1 MDLPTE
7 LTGSVT
13 LNAKG
18 LNFTNKGLLPQFNV
32 VGHSIES
39 LDNDTQI
46 NVIII
51 LKRIFTYHITNTF
64 MPTSTLLIITQATL
78 HFDESKSELAV
89 GLLLTVLLVMYTL
102 YQSITGSLL
111 QTAYLKMIDY
121 WLLFCLSMPFISF
134 MIECYWMLL
143 RAKWNLSGTSKGW
156 VENENDAMIKKQKR
170 QFLIFS
176 HGITLTFFV
185 VYFLLGLLMYNDVI

>member
-1 MDLPTE
+1 MSLPSE

-13 LNAKG
+13 LKAKG
-18 LNFTNKGLLPQFNV
+18 LNFTNQGLLPQFNV
-32 VGHSIES
+32 VWHDIES
-39 LDNDTQI
+39 VNNETLI
-46 NVIII
+46 MVIIK

-64 MPTSTLLIITQATL
+64 MPTSTLLIIAQATL
-78 HFDESKSELAV
+78 HFDESKTELAV

-134 MIECYWMLL
+134 MIEVYWMLH
-143 RAKWNLSGTSKGW
+143 RAKWNLGGTAKGW
-156 VENENDAMIKKQKR
+156 VENKNDGMIKKQKR
-170 QFLIFS
+170 QFLICS
-176 HGITLTFFV
+176 HGITLIFFV
-185 VYFLLGLLMYNDVI
+185 VYFLLAVLMYNDVI

>member
-1 MDLPTE
+1 MSLPSE

-13 LNAKG
+13 LKAKG
-18 LNFTNKGLLPQFNV
+18 LNFTNQGLLPQFNV
-32 VGHSIES
+32 VWHDIES
-39 LDNDTQI
+39 VSNETQI
-46 NVIII
+46 MVIIK

-64 MPTSTLLIITQATL
+64 MPTSTLLIIAQATL
-78 HFDESKSELAV
+78 HFDESKTELAV

-134 MIECYWMLL
+134 MIEVYWMLH
-143 RAKWNLSGTSKGW
+143 RAKWNLGGTSKGW
-156 VENENDAMIKKQKR
+156 VENKNDGMIKKQKR
-170 QFLIFS
+170 QFLICS
-176 HGITLTFFV
+176 HGITLIFFV
-185 VYFLLGLLMYNDVI
+185 VYFLLAVLMYNDVI